1 MNAAEPMIFTQVVMF
16 VKLIQDRK
24 IVAHNKKI
32 IQAVTNAELIQE
44 DSNVASRIQ
53 NIQVAMFV
61 NYLQEVNYVV
71 MLIQKMSHV
80 YNAWKLQRNQFQSY
94 IRHVVNQDQKTVV
107 RLIQNLIQ
115 VKLILIHAN
124 QILQIAQ

>member
-80 YNAWKLQRNQFQSY
+80 YNAWNLQRNQLQSY

>member
-16 VKLIQDRK
+16 VKLIQDLK

-80 YNAWKLQRNQFQSY
+80 YNA
-94 IRHVVNQDQKTVV
+94 
-107 RLIQNLIQ
+107 
-115 VKLILIHAN
+115 
-124 QILQIAQ
+124 

>member
-1 MNAAEPMIFTQVVMF
+1 
-16 VKLIQDRK
+16 
-24 IVAHNKKI
+24 
-32 IQAVTNAELIQE
+32 
-44 DSNVASRIQ
+44 
-53 NIQVAMFV
+53 MFV

-80 YNAWKLQRNQFQSY
+80 YNAWNLQRNQLQSY

>member
-80 YNAWKLQRNQFQSY
+80 YNAWKLQRNQLQSY